1 MQPPRTGEY
10 FISPKELSPSWLLL
24 YLATFALQVPC
35 AAIRG
40 FVAYPVIWLL
50 FKLLG
55 QPTTLVHLIA
65 LVIGYGPLAI
75 SLATLVLPLGSWW
88 WEQQAGGRSPSERE
102 QLVYQDALAQLRNA
116 DPGLREPRRWFVLDE
131 EIENAG
137 AYADTLMV
145 TRGLLDSGYLEPVL
159 AHELGHLN
167 TSDGR
172 LTAALCRITTPPR
185 GQVHRGLKTI
195 SFLAT
200 GAIGMWP
207 LRAAWGAYWRSR
219 EHHADHY
226 AAHLG
231 QASTLGEFLDERRA
245 LIDLPVPF
253 IWLSE
258 HSHPPTEH
266 RVDRLAR
273 AATHCANTPHAP
285 RNHARPGVDQQPRPQ
300 QAGRQAADKPK
311 RSHLAGGRAA
321 TPVTSFR
328 THGPR
333 IADRSEPVKGTPS
346 GPPDGGS

>member
-1 MQPPRTGEY
+1 MRAPRTGEY
-10 FISPKELSPSWLLL
+10 LISPKELSPSWLLL

-40 FVAYPVIWLL
+40 FVAYPVIWLF

-55 QPTTLVHLIA
+55 QPTSSVHVIA
-65 LVIGYGPLAI
+65 LVVGYGPLAL
-75 SLATLVLPLGSWW
+75 SLATLILPLGSWW

-102 QLVYQDALAQLRNA
+102 QLIYQDALAQLRQAN
-116 DPGLREPRRWFVLDE
+116 PSLREPRRWFVLDE
-131 EIENAG
+131 ENEGAA

-172 LTAALCRITTPPR
+172 LTAALRRITTPPR
-185 GQVHRGLKTI
+185 EQVPRGLKTLC
-195 SFLAT
+195 FLAT

-207 LRAAWGAYWRSR
+207 LRAAWGGYWRSR

-231 QASTLGEFLDERRA
+231 QANTLGDFLDERRA

-253 IWLSE
+253 MWLSE

-273 AATHCANTPHAP
+273 AATHHSVGIP
-285 RNHARPGVDQQPRPQ
+285 RGTHHVRPGVSRQTRPQ
-300 QAGRQAADKPK
+300 QPDRQSANRQRKSYMTGA
-311 RSHLAGGRAA
+311 RAA
-321 TPVTSFR
+321 TPATDNR

-346 GPPDGGS
+346 GPPNGGS

>member
-1 MQPPRTGEY
+1 MRAPRTGEY
-10 FISPKELSPSWLLL
+10 LISPKELSPSWLLL

-40 FVAYPVIWLL
+40 FVAYPVIWLF

-55 QPTTLVHLIA
+55 QPTSPVHLIA
-65 LVIGYGPLAI
+65 LVVGYGPLAL
-75 SLATLVLPLGSWW
+75 SLATLLLPLGSWW

-102 QLVYQDALAQLRNA
+102 QLIYQDALTQLRQTN
-116 DPGLREPRRWFVLDE
+116 PSLREPRRWFVLDE
-131 EIENAG
+131 ESEGAA

-145 TRGLLDSGYLEPVL
+145 TRGLLDSGYLEAVL

-167 TSDGR
+167 TSDAR

-185 GQVHRGLKTI
+185 GQVHRGLKTL

-231 QASTLGEFLDERRA
+231 QANTLGEFLDERRA

-253 IWLSE
+253 VWLSE

-266 RVDRLAR
+266 RVERLTR
-273 AATHCANTPHAP
+273 AATHYPSVPPATKNGT
-285 RNHARPGVDQQPRPQ
+285 RPDVDQRSRPQ
-300 QAGRQAADKPK
+300 HVDRQSADRPK
-311 RSHLAGGRAA
+311 RSHLADARAA
-321 TPVTSFR
+321 TPATNPR
-328 THGPR
+328 TPGHR
-333 IADRSEPVKGTPS
+333 IADRSEPVKETPS
-346 GPPDGGS
+346 GPPNGGS

>member
-55 QPTTLVHLIA
+55 QPTTPVHPIA
-65 LVIGYGPLAI
+65 LVVGYGPLAL
-75 SLATLVLPLGSWW
+75 SLATLVLPLSSWW

-102 QLVYQDALAQLRNA
+102 QLIYQDALAQLRA
-116 DPGLREPRRWFVLDE
+116 IDPSLREPRRWFVVDE
-131 EIENAG
+131 EIENAA

-145 TRGLLDSGYLEPVL
+145 NRGLLDSGYLEPVL

-167 TSDGR
+167 SSDGR
-172 LTAALCRITTPPR
+172 LTAALQRITIPPR
-185 GQVHRGLKTI
+185 GQVHRGLKTL

-231 QASTLGEFLDERRA
+231 QAGTLGEFLDERRA

-266 RVDRLAR
+266 RVERLTRAATHYPNVPPATKNDARAVDQQSRPQHSDRQPANRPRRSYTADAR
-273 AATHCANTPHAP
+273 AATPATDPRTP
-285 RNHARPGVDQQPRPQ
+285 RR
-300 QAGRQAADKPK
+300 
-311 RSHLAGGRAA
+311 
-321 TPVTSFR
+321 
-328 THGPR
+328 R
-333 IADRSEPVKGTPS
+333 IADRSEPVKETPS
-346 GPPDGGS
+346 GPPNGGS

>member
-145 TRGLLDSGYLEPVL
+145 TRGLLDSGYLRARPRTRARTPQHQRRKTHRSPL
-159 AHELGHLN
+159 PDHN
-167 TSDGR
+167 PTPRPS
-172 LTAALCRITTPPR
+172 PPR
-185 GQVHRGLKTI
+185 PENNLFPRYRRYRDVATARSMGCL
-195 SFLAT
+195 LAQPR
-200 GAIGMWP
+200 APRRP
-207 LRAAWGAYWRSR
+207 LRR
-219 EHHADHY
+219 
-226 AAHLG
+226 
-231 QASTLGEFLDERRA
+231 
-245 LIDLPVPF
+245 
-253 IWLSE
+253 
-258 HSHPPTEH
+258 
-266 RVDRLAR
+266 
-273 AATHCANTPHAP
+273 TP
-285 RNHARPGVDQQPRPQ
+285 RPSQQPRRVPRRAQ
-300 QAGRQAADKPK
+300 STDRPT
-311 RSHLAGGRAA
+311 RPVHLAQRAQPPPNRA
-321 TPVTSFR
+321 
-328 THGPR
+328 PR
-333 IADRSEPVKGTPS
+333 RAPHPRRHAPPHQTVQNPPEP
-346 GPPDGGS
+346 

>member
-1 MQPPRTGEY
+1 MRAPRTGEY
-10 FISPKELSPSWLLL
+10 LISPKELSPSWLLL

-40 FVAYPVIWLL
+40 FVAYPVIWLF
-50 FKLLG
+50 FKLAG
-55 QPTTLVHLIA
+55 QPTSPVHLIA
-65 LVIGYGPLAI
+65 LVVGYGPLAL
-75 SLATLVLPLGSWW
+75 SLATLVLPLGGWW
-88 WEQQAGGRSPSERE
+88 WEQQAGGRTPSERE
-102 QLVYQDALAQLRNA
+102 QLIYQDALAQLRQAN
-116 DPGLREPRRWFVLDE
+116 PRLREPRRWFVLDE
-131 EIENAG
+131 ENEGAA

-145 TRGLLDSGYLEPVL
+145 SRGLLDSGYLEPVL

-185 GQVHRGLKTI
+185 GQAHRGLKI
-195 SFLAT
+195 LAFLAT

-226 AAHLG
+226 AAQLG
-231 QASTLGEFLDERRA
+231 QANTLGEFLDERRA

-253 IWLSE
+253 IWLSD

-266 RVDRLAR
+266 RVEHLTRAATRYPSTPRPTKNETRPGVHQRTSPWPAARQSATRPKRSHMADAR
-273 AATHCANTPHAP
+273 AATP
-285 RNHARPGVDQQPRPQ
+285 
-300 QAGRQAADKPK
+300 
-311 RSHLAGGRAA
+311 A
-321 TPVTSFR
+321 TDPR
-328 THGPR
+328 THSRR

-346 GPPDGGS
+346 GPPNGGS

>member
-1 MQPPRTGEY
+1 MRAPRTGKY
-10 FISPKELSPSWLLL
+10 LISPKELSPSWLLL

-40 FVAYPVIWLL
+40 FVAYPVIWLF
-50 FKLLG
+50 FKLAG
-55 QPTTLVHLIA
+55 QPTSPVHLIA
-65 LVIGYGPLAI
+65 LVVGYGPFAL

-102 QLVYQDALAQLRNA
+102 QLIYQDALAQLRQTN
-116 DPGLREPRRWFVLDE
+116 PSLREPRRWFVLDE
-131 EIENAG
+131 ENENAA

-145 TRGLLDSGYLEPVL
+145 TRGLLDSGYLEAVL

-167 TSDGR
+167 TSDAR

-185 GQVHRGLKTI
+185 GQVHRGLKTLA
-195 SFLAT
+195 FLAT
-200 GAIGMWP
+200 GAIGIWP

-231 QASTLGEFLDERRA
+231 QANTLGEFLDERRA

-266 RVDRLAR
+266 RVERLTR
-273 AATHCANTPHAP
+273 AATHHPNVPPATKHET
-285 RNHARPGVDQQPRPQ
+285 RPGVDQRTRPQ
-300 QAGRQAADKPK
+300 
-311 RSHLAGGRAA
+311 H
-321 TPVTSFR
+321 
-328 THGPR
+328 
-333 IADRSEPVKGTPS
+333 ADRKSTNSQKEVTWRTPAQR
-346 GPPDGGS
+346 PPPPAPERPAIE

>member
-1 MQPPRTGEY
+1 M
-10 FISPKELSPSWLLL
+10 
-24 YLATFALQVPC
+24 
-35 AAIRG
+35 
-40 FVAYPVIWLL
+40 
-50 FKLLG
+50 
-55 QPTTLVHLIA
+55 
-65 LVIGYGPLAI
+65 
-75 SLATLVLPLGSWW
+75 
-88 WEQQAGGRSPSERE
+88 
-102 QLVYQDALAQLRNA
+102 
-116 DPGLREPRRWFVLDE
+116 LDE

-231 QASTLGEFLDERRA
+231 QANNLGEFLDERRA

-266 RVDRLAR
+266 RVERLTRTATQPPTWAHAVTHQPRDPHAAAAHQLTPRHAQTGVIPQTTARQPAHQSTDSSRKSYMADAR
-273 AATHCANTPHAP
+273 AATPPT
-285 RNHARPGVDQQPRPQ
+285 
-300 QAGRQAADKPK
+300 
-311 RSHLAGGRAA
+311 
-321 TPVTSFR
+321 
-328 THGPR
+328 GPR
-333 IADRSEPVKGTPS
+333 TPRRRIAGRSEPVKGTPS
-346 GPPDGGS
+346 GPPNGGS